1 MEFLTTQK
9 LMIPFWNFDKKLRKI
24 PCTMSYIL
32 SAKMKIV
39 NFEKKVSCLAIQVS
53 TPVLRGSIGVN
64 NTNIVHILRD
74 QGE

>member
-1 MEFLTTQK
+1 
-9 LMIPFWNFDKKLRKI
+9 
-24 PCTMSYIL
+24 MSYIL